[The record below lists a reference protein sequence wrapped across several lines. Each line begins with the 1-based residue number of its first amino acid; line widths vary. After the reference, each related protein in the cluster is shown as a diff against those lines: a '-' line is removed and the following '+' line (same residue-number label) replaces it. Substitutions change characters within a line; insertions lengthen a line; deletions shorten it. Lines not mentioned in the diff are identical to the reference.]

1 MKLLILK
8 FVTEILM
15 NIKIFLILMEVM
27 KVIYYMKVR

>member
-15 NIKIFLILMEVM
+15 NIKIFLILMEVI